1 MIGAFLKKQLLVFVR
16 NPQVIILQLIMP
28 LVLISIL
35 GFALKGM
42 FEGDKSP
49 VEAKVA
55 YISHGNEEQ
64 DLAAFR
70 LELEKS
76 ELPAI
81 AKEAI
86 DRQLEAMLPMQL
98 LKDAVFNNSKVKDFV
113 DFAEF
118 EPNELSALKKNKDY
132 AVVIEVPEEF
142 TYDLLMTLFLPG
154 KKGIDEPALTLYQ
167 NQDRELAVQLVMEII
182 EQFEHQYTLQ
192 TALAKEGIKISAET
206 AKEEG
211 ITIKKE
217 VISSVKP
224 VSAMVYYLIGISMM
238 FVLYVASDTGTFA
251 FAEKESN
258 VFIRIILSGASSLSY
273 LLGTFISAVLIAF
286 TQLLI
291 IFGFVAVVYKVGW
304 DDLLGFFV
312 ITLCIAIA
320 VGGFSALV
328 TALNYRFHSQA
339 VSNFF
344 SSVVVTILA
353 LLGGTF
359 VPMKAVSETIAAI
372 GDYTPNGAAMNAY
385 LQVYQGYGLSSALP
399 QVATL
404 VVSGMVL
411 IVTAT
416 LIFPREV
423 SQ

>member
-16 NPQVIILQLIMP
+16 NPQVIILQLVMP

-42 FEGDKSP
+42 FEGNKSP

-70 LELEKS
+70 LELENS
-76 ELPAI
+76 ELPAV
-81 AKEAI
+81 AKDAI
-86 DRQLEAMLPMQL
+86 NRELEAMLPLQL
-98 LKDAVFNNSKVKDFV
+98 LKDTVFNNSKVKEFV
-113 DFAEF
+113 NFAEF
-118 EPNELSALKKNKDY
+118 EPKELSALKKNKDY
-132 AVVIEVPEEF
+132 AVVIEVPKNF
-142 TYDLLMTLFLPG
+142 TYELQMNLFLSRD
-154 KKGIDEPALTLYQ
+154 KGIKEPTLTLYQ
-167 NQDRELAVQLVMEII
+167 NQDRELAVQLVMEIM
-182 EQFEHQYTLQ
+182 EQFEHQYSLQ
-192 TALAKEGIKISAET
+192 THLAKNGINIQT
-206 AKEEG
+206 DPTKEEG
-211 ITIKKE
+211 VAIKKE

-258 VFIRIILSGASSLSY
+258 VFIRILLSGASSLSY
-273 LLGTFISAVLIAF
+273 LLGTFFSAVMIAF

-291 IFGFVAVVYKVGW
+291 IFGFTAVVYKVGW
-304 DDLLGFFV
+304 DDLFGFFI

-320 VGGFSALV
+320 VGGFAALV

-359 VPMKAVSETIAAI
+359 VPMKAVSEIIATI
-372 GDYTPNGAAMNAY
+372 GNYTPNGAAMNAY
-385 LQVYQGYGLSSALP
+385 LQVYQGYGLGSTLP
-399 QVATL
+399 EIATL
-404 VVSGMVL
+404 CVSAIVL
-411 IVTAT
+411 IDTAT

-423 SQ
+423 KH